1 LIDKL
6 FMLLKLHLHTVYS
19 DEAWLILVESP
30 QH

>member
-1 LIDKL
+1 
-6 FMLLKLHLHTVYS
+6 MLLKLHLHTVYS